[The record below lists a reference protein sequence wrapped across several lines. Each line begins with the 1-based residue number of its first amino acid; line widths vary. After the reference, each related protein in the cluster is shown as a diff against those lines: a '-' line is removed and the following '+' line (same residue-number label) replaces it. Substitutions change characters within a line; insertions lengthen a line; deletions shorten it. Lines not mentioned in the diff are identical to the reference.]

1 MKLNVHRVDSCIL
14 SDGQSMFN
22 IISLLNSKNVLI
34 INGDERENQ
43 IIEVVLFCFNFILNK
58 ILNVQF
64 LAGFP

>member
-43 IIEVVLFCFNFILNK
+43 IIEVVLFCLIVF
-58 ILNVQF
+58 
-64 LAGFP
+64 

>member
-64 LAGFP
+64 LVGFP